1 MKLSYTKSLIPH
13 LLRLNLFLLIFV
25 VINGCQIDQSVNLIK
40 AKLFSDNEDVDN
52 RDESSG
58 IKKNKSEE
66 KKILKK
72 SFSNKDL
79 KTTNYQKKDN
89 EIKRKSYNTAN
100 ELAFKE
106 KGQGRDNES
115 KIISFFTNFFDSED
129 EEISSTDETVNNEQF
144 ISKNDMAEVF
154 EEIENVTEEKDIE
167 LGDTKNVET
176 ENTINEQIDLS
187 DKTKLAEENNF
198 KDNTKAIDEVDQEIN
213 SGNREFAFLQ
223 LKAPKKIIKEEEFNN
238 VVGLLLPL
246 TGKKS
251 AAGTLVINSLRYSM
265 LLKPNE
271 LNFKIFDTKGSPKGA
286 LDAAKQGIKKGVN
299 TFIGPIFSDETKE
312 VKEYFKDDD
321 ELIFFSL
328 SPDFTNV
335 SNNIIVSGQ
344 NPEEQVS
351 CIIQKIA
358 ENLSSRIL
366 VIYHS
371 DKYGNVVRDSFSKF
385 SQNLGASRFA
395 PIEFFEINDKMN
407 LNDELKKVSRFDERK
422 IRLKNEVKKVKLD
435 NSIDRESKKK
445 QISSLERKL
454 TLDTPFDSVVI
465 ASQGDQLLEILSHLA
480 FYDINSE
487 NTDIYGTSLW
497 EDTDKKDNVYEGTF
511 YVTSLKD
518 KNDEFSKN
526 FKDVFAKDPL
536 SLNFYIHDLI
546 GIVQNLKVRDNDKII
561 NEVFYGE
568 FSNSKID
575 SGLLQREIY
584 VRKIRKNEKTE
595 EISSCRLDEI

>member
-1 MKLSYTKSLIPH
+1 M
-13 LLRLNLFLLIFV
+13 
-25 VINGCQIDQSVNLIK
+25 INGCQIDQSVNLIK

-435 NSIDRESKKK
+435 NSIDRKSKKK

>member
-1 MKLSYTKSLIPH
+1 M
-13 LLRLNLFLLIFV
+13 
-25 VINGCQIDQSVNLIK
+25 INGCQIDQSVNLIK